1 MLTQREGIGAMPE
14 LQQYAAAFDPE
25 IVHTSLALQMKL
37 KGLPLP
43 WDAAYASLA
52 SPDLQEI
59 RDALRADA
67 AIRRGRMDA
76 ITGEQLMA
84 AAAIIRKHGMPKHAD
99 MMEGIVENNQIILRP
114 ELRPAFRTRYEEL
127 RESAP
132 HVEMLRYIMNHEEI
146 QKLRETQK

>member
-1 MLTQREGIGAMPE
+1 MPE

-25 IVHTSLALQMKL
+25 IVHTALALQMKL
-37 KGLPLP
+37 KGIPLP
-43 WDAAYASLA
+43 WDAAFARLS

-67 AIRRGRMDA
+67 AIRRGRMDSV
-76 ITGEQLMA
+76 TGAQLLA
-84 AAAIIRKHGMPKHAD
+84 AAAIIRKHGMPKHAE
-99 MMEGIVENNQIILRP
+99 MMEGIVENEQIILRP

-132 HVEMLRYIMNHEEI
+132 QVEMLRFIMNHEEI
-146 QKLRETQK
+146 LKLREAQQ